1 MNERDFRQLRE
12 EVAELGRRVDALGAL
27 TRKSQA
33 AVTSLAESV
42 GDLVSRHRRGER
54 RLHLNSFIAY
64 VLFTVLLGGAFFALY
79 RTRAGNLV
87 RERDNAIA
95 AYDATRHKVQ
105 ALEDE
110 LAAREESSQAAYKF
124 LDLLRQD
131 KRAEAVA
138 AYAEVQ
144 RERLTPTERE
154 IFAEGVKKAR
164 TELVDAGYLAGIDA
178 FRRSDFETA
187 VSELRRGL
195 AYHTEGPRAAQ
206 MRYYLGV
213 SLHKQE
219 QNEEAVRQLELALA
233 GRVDELGVTDTRF
246 HLAAAL
252 EMLGRFAEA
261 RAEYEKFA
269 SANPKSPLS
278 YAARRKAA
286 ALARAAKPKN

>member
-12 EVAELGRRVDALGAL
+12 EVADLGRRVESLGAL
-27 TRKSQA
+27 TRKTQA
-33 AVTSLAESV
+33 SVTSLAESV

-87 RERDNAIA
+87 HERDGAIA
-95 AYDATRHKVQ
+95 AYDATRQKMQ
-105 ALEDE
+105 SLEDE
-110 LAAREESSQAAYKF
+110 LAARDSSSDAAYKF
-124 LDLLRQD
+124 LELLRKDQ
-131 KRAEAVA
+131 RVEAVA
-138 AYAEVQ
+138 AYADVQ

-187 VSELRRGL
+187 VSELKRGL

-213 SLHKQE
+213 SLHKQG
-219 QNEEAVRQLELALA
+219 QDEEAVRELELALA
-233 GRVDELGVTDTRF
+233 GRVEELGVTDARF

-252 EMLGRFAEA
+252 EMLGRYAEA

-269 SANPKSPLS
+269 SNHPNSPLAYS
-278 YAARRKAA
+278 ARRKAA
-286 ALARAAKPKN
+286 ELARAAKPKN